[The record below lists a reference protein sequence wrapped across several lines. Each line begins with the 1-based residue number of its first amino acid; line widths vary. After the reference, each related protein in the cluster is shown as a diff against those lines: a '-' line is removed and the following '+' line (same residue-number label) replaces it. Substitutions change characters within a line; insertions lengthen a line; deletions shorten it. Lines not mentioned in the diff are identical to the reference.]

1 MKILIADDEESII
14 EVVKI
19 YLEKDETQDDRDV
32 YNRLLRY
39 VYLRDRTLINKKM
52 IEADMADEYTFIH
65 PYNYQREFKEAEE

>member
-52 IEADMADEYTFIH
+52 IAAADKPGISGGYFSSE
-65 PYNYQREFKEAEE
+65 KL